1 MPTSAR
7 YLRLPAAEPSPP
19 SMPSVSP
26 SSAALSPP
34 DRDAKPSSTS
44 PALVRTLTKAPLEWG
59 AWLDA
64 AIGSVIA
71 AGAPRSPP
79 YKLAAPAAARQSVL
93 KPPTMP
99 PPEGGEQLQ
108 AFEHG
113 GQPARQGKFGNV
125 ASARGE
131 YRRRNDNEA
140 GDALPTG

>member
-7 YLRLPAAEPSPP
+7 CSRLPAAEPSPP

-34 DRDAKPSSTS
+34 DRDAKRSSTS

-71 AGAPRSPP
+71 AGAPR
-79 YKLAAPAAARQSVL
+79 PAAI
-93 KPPTMP
+93 
-99 PPEGGEQLQ
+99 Q
-108 AFEHG
+108 ADR
-113 GQPARQGKFGNV
+113 AC
-125 ASARGE
+125 
-131 YRRRNDNEA
+131 RRPQRVSNYHVEA
-140 GDALPTG
+140 GRDVALDLVEELAELLGSMARHALADHGAGLHVRP

>member
-7 YLRLPAAEPSPP
+7 CARLPAAEPSPP

-71 AGAPRSPP
+71 AGAPR
-79 YKLAAPAAARQSVL
+79 LGAIQAVRALHRQTIR
-93 KPPTMP
+93 P
-99 PPEGGEQLQ
+99 Q
-108 AFEHG
+108 A
-113 GQPARQGKFGNV
+113 
-125 ASARGE
+125 
-131 YRRRNDNEA
+131 NDHA
-140 GDALPTG
+140 

>member
-79 YKLAAPAAARQSVL
+79 YKLAALAAARQSVL

-99 PPEGGEQLQ
+99 PPEGGEQLPRTRVHAQ
-108 AFEHG
+108 HQPGRPQYG
-113 GQPARQGKFGNV
+113 GVGP
-125 ASARGE
+125 
-131 YRRRNDNEA
+131 
-140 GDALPTG
+140 DALGREDCPQGW

>member
-99 PPEGGEQLQ
+99 PPEGGEQLPSMSPVRSLGPVDG
-108 AFEHG
+108 FGEDEH
-113 GQPARQGKFGNV
+113 
-125 ASARGE
+125 
-131 YRRRNDNEA
+131 
-140 GDALPTG
+140 